1 MEPSH
6 RISRR
11 LRWCCLLLLGL
22 SGASCRLIETAS
34 SVPRQAIRTV
44 TTGSRDANSIN
55 PVEVQQSLMRFAD
68 GFSTGLILAVE
79 KLRRGT
85 NELDPA
91 ESLRW
96 KIGLTSEV
104 LSIASGPNATANL
117 LDLTVFVSA
126 AREILES
133 YPQTSV
139 FGESAIPLLETCR
152 TGETEIWRL
161 AEQVIEPDQRTELR
175 EVIREWR
182 RQNPNPESV
191 LAARS
196 LGFTLRTAKSGTSDP
211 VKPGSVLDL
220 LRLDPLSKLD
230 PATREI
236 AQSRLL
242 AERSL
247 FVAKKMPT
255 LIRWQTE
262 LLALHATEL
271 PNVRQLVTNA
281 TQVSASIE
289 RVSHLAASLP
299 ALLASEREAILH
311 SLESQEKSLIPLVQE
326 ARQALLAGSTM
337 SDSLNTTLITFDAL
351 MKRFGVGETN
361 TNSSTAS
368 ATNSEPFRIQDYAR
382 TAERLEAAAARLT
395 ELLHAFDQVLGSANL
410 NRLAAQVQ
418 PVVQD
423 AKSGG
428 REIVDYAFRKGV
440 LLVLLALAAGLIH
453 RYLGSRW
460 SRDRHPPTNRP

>member
-1 MEPSH
+1 MNPLPP
-6 RISRR
+6 IQRR
-11 LRWCCLLLLGL
+11 LPQLGLLLLVL
-22 SGASCRLIETAS
+22 SVGGCRLVEKATD
-34 SVPRQAIRTV
+34 VPRQALRTV
-44 TTGSRDANSIN
+44 TTGSRDANSTN
-55 PVEVQQSLMRFAD
+55 PVEVQQSLLRFAD
-68 GFSTGLILAVE
+68 GFATGLILAVE

-96 KIGLTSEV
+96 KIGLTSEIV
-104 LSIASGPNATANL
+104 SIASGPNATANL

-126 AREILES
+126 TKEILETRWQ
-133 YPQTSV
+133 PSV

-161 AEQVIEPDQRTELR
+161 AEQVIEPDQRSELR
-175 EVIREWR
+175 EVIREWL
-182 RQNPNPESV
+182 RQNPDPESV

-196 LGFTLRTAKSGTSDP
+196 LGFTLRTAKSGSSNPT
-211 VKPGSVLDL
+211 KPASVLDL

-262 LLALHATEL
+262 LLALHASEL

-281 TQVSASIE
+281 TQLSASIE
-289 RVSHLAASLP
+289 RVSQVAASLP
-299 ALLASEREAILH
+299 AQLTSEREAILR
-311 SLESQEKSLIPLVQE
+311 SLESQEKSLTPLVQE
-326 ARQALLAGSTM
+326 IRQALLAGSTM
-337 SDSLNTTLITFDAL
+337 STSLNTTLVTFDEL

-361 TNSSTAS
+361 TNSSAAP
-368 ATNSEPFRIQDYAR
+368 ATPSEPFRIQDYAR

-395 ELLHAFDQVLGSANL
+395 ELLHAFDQILGSTNL
-410 NRLAAQVQ
+410 TGLTAQVQ
-418 PVVQD
+418 PVVDQ

-440 LLVLLALAAGLIH
+440 LLVILALAAGLIH

-460 SRDRHPPTNRP
+460 NRDRQPPANRP